1 MSIITISRG
10 SYSMGKEVAE
20 KVAAKLGYRCLSREV
35 ILDASDLYQ
44 IPEIKLVKAIHDS
57 PTILGRIGGS
67 KKAYVAY
74 YQSALAGRVKD
85 DNVVYHGMAGHVLLK
100 GIPHVLKV
108 RIIAELE
115 DRVAIEM
122 KRENVTRQEALSK
135 IKKDDEERRKWTQS
149 LYGVD
154 PWDSS
159 LYDLVVHIHKFT
171 IDDAVNIICDAAN
184 LNQFNATKESQQKM
198 DDLALAS
205 RVKAIL
211 IERHFDVS
219 VLSESG
225 NILIYTKGDD
235 RLAGKIEEALKKLH
249 ESIDGINHIE
259 IHQNITP
266 HERAI

>member
-20 KVAAKLGYRCLSREV
+20 KVAEKLGYQCLSREV

-57 PTILGRIGGS
+57 PGILDRIGGS

-74 YQSALAGRVKD
+74 YQSALAGRIKN
-85 DNVVYHGMAGHVLLK
+85 DNVVYHGLAGHVLLK

-108 RIIAELE
+108 RIIADLE

-122 KRENVTRQEALSK
+122 KRENVTRQEALDI

-154 PWDSS
+154 PWDSH

-171 IDDAVNIICDAAN
+171 VDDAVNLICEAAN
-184 LNQFNATKESQQKM
+184 LNQFKATNESQKKM
-198 DDLALAS
+198 NDLALAS
-205 RVKAIL
+205 RVKAFL
-211 IERHFDVS
+211 IEKHFDVS

-225 NILIYTKGDD
+225 NIVIYAKGDD
-235 RLAGKIEEALKKLH
+235 RLTGKIDEALKKLS
-249 ESIDGINHIE
+249 ETVEGINNIE
-259 IHQNITP
+259 IHQNISP
-266 HERAI
+266 HEKAI

>member
-20 KVAAKLGYRCLSREV
+20 KVSAKLGYKCLSREV
-35 ILDASDLYQ
+35 ILDASDLYH
-44 IPEIKLVKAIHDS
+44 IPEIKMVKAIHDS
-57 PTILGRIGGS
+57 PTILERIGGS
-67 KKAYVAY
+67 KKAYIAY
-74 YQSALAGRVKD
+74 YQSALAGRVKED
-85 DNVVYHGMAGHVLLK
+85 DVVYHGLAGHVLLK

-122 KRENVTRQEALSK
+122 KRENVSRQEALTI
-135 IKKDDEERRKWTQS
+135 IKKDDEERRKWTQN

-159 LYDLVVHIHKFT
+159 LYDLVIHIHKFT
-171 IDDAVNIICDAAN
+171 VDDAVNIICDAVN
-184 LNQFNATKESQQKM
+184 LNQFRVTKESQVKM

-205 RVKAIL
+205 RVKAFL
-211 IERHFDVS
+211 IEKHFDVS

-235 RLAGKIEEALKKLH
+235 RMVGKLEEILKKLP
-249 ESIDGINHIE
+249 ESIEGINHTE

-266 HERAI
+266 HEKAI